1 MKLHVLIQMSHNGGL
16 FSFTQILPQTT
27 VYAFLLATYPLI
39 VHFGLILA
47 YMCNSENSGRITGDS
62 DISCIV

>member
-1 MKLHVLIQMSHNGGL
+1 ME
-16 FSFTQILPQTT
+16 
-27 VYAFLLATYPLI
+27 VYFHLLKFYLKQQFMHSLLATYPFI

-47 YMCNSENSGRITGDS
+47 YTCNSENSGRITGDS